1 MDPETINQY
10 LEVFKTIGAWIGALG
25 VAWWKLSRWVRD
37 LETYQSTTSAQ
48 VEKMATASLDL
59 AKAITVM
66 SVKLEERE
74 KDTLRLEGA
83 LEMHRKDMARIN
95 DNLNELSGNIKALW
109 RTLQNIHPAQVPKRA
124 SDY

>member
-10 LEVFKTIGAWIGALG
+10 LEVFKTIGAWIGALFLG
-25 VAWWKLSRWVRD
+25 WWKLSRWVRD
-37 LETYQSTTSAQ
+37 VETYQKTTTVQ
-48 VEKMATASLDL
+48 LEKVATANLEL
-59 AKAITVM
+59 VKAITAM
-66 SVKLEERE
+66 TVKIEERE